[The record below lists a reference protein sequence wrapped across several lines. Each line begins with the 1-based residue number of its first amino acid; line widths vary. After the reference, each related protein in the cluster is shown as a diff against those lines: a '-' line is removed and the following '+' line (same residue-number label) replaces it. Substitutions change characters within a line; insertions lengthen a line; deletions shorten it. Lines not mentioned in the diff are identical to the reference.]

1 MTDSNEDGT
10 PDPKENADVS
20 PVLPGEQPSGTK
32 GGGALSPEDL
42 DFTDSP
48 YVAEVSDSRYV
59 VSADHSPPDVTEH
72 SSRPT
77 SNQDSPQPQTHSQS
91 HKQGQPQNHPSQ
103 PAQEQEQQQQN
114 QTQEPGQQHPDTQ
127 PQRQPQS
134 QPQSQSQP
142 QQPPSQP
149 QQHHPQHPPSP
160 EHARSILAA
169 ELERSDARL
178 AVDIVAQFG
187 TDTVRHRT
195 ASDDV
200 VGTFDNLVLWYA
212 QHVARK
218 TPTMQTASLLLSKS
232 EFSPAIT
239 PSQVREAA
247 VNNGL
252 DESATIGEFIAEL
265 E

>member
-1 MTDSNEDGT
+1 MTDSNEGGT
-10 PDPKENADVS
+10 PDPKENADVP

-72 SSRPT
+72 SSPPASR
-77 SNQDSPQPQTHSQS
+77 QDSPQTQTQTHSQS
-91 HKQGQPQNHPSQ
+91 HTQGQPQTQPSQ
-103 PAQEQEQQQQN
+103 PAREQEQQQN
-114 QTQEPGQQHPDTQ
+114 QTQDAGQHHPDTKPQ
-127 PQRQPQS
+127 PQRQQH
-134 QPQSQSQP
+134 PQSQS
-142 QQPPSQP
+142 QPPSQP

-239 PSQVREAA
+239 PSQVRKAA